1 MQLWRTDC
9 STDWKG
15 RPWHS
20 MKLIAQSDHRDRLLE
35 AMDADVLEWQAAEIA
50 DYNESLEDGE
60 EPRTKW
66 EDGYDRFEMDRK
78 DPTELRK
85 FSETNEGDCSTTVY
99 HILD

>member
-9 STDWKG
+9 NTDWKG

-20 MKLIAQSDHRDRLLE
+20 MTLIAQSDHRNRLLE

-50 DYNESLEDGE
+50 SYNESLEEGE
-60 EPRTKW
+60 GPDTVW
-66 EDGYDRFEMDRK
+66 ENDDRFEMERK
-78 DPTELRK
+78 DPKEPRS
-85 FSETNEGDCSTTVY
+85 FSSGFDGEWCTTVY